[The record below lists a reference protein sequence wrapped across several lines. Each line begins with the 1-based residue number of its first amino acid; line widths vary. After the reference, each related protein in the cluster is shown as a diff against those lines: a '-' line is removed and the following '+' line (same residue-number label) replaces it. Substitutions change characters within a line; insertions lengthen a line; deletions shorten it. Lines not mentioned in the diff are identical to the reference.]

1 MHPSKPFHSTPLCL
15 LGLVLS
21 SGSAAAQPLSTFLR
35 TIEARVARADHVV
48 VATIDKVSHEVLDVK
63 RGSPLGGPFKYTL
76 TLKIG
81 EVLKGDLKGTVDG
94 LRARHDWRADDR
106 YEEWSKART
115 TLLCFLGPTPK
126 EGARR
131 EWDFIP
137 LGKRVPAEDRQ
148 GEQRDNPPL
157 FSMDFTVLKNEEDV
171 LARARAYGK
180 AWPKAQ
186 PTHTIEIPPF
196 LNPWSAAAGSCD
208 YLIVPV
214 EPTLESR
221 AKRLIASPG
230 DFLPKGKKKLPQP
243 REMLRLG
250 GVKSLRYFK
259 SDANA
264 TLLREILASATE
276 SVPLRARACEVLL
289 HWDVDVPLPESAQEI
304 TELDLAG
311 TNVTDK
317 GLKQLAGLKNL
328 MTLKLQDTKVTA
340 AGLKEL
346 AGLKRLASILL
357 SEGQLSDA
365 HLRVLC
371 EIGLMH
377 TLTHQVAGSSVK
389 PMPQAVEDIVTLE
402 LCRSP
407 ITDAGLRELARFSN
421 LARLDLRETQVTD
434 AGLKK
439 LAGLKTLATVQLQ
452 GTQVTEAGVAALQ
465 KALPKCEIRRR
476 EKQPPVP

>member
-1 MHPSKPFHSTPLCL
+1 MHASKPFRSTLLCL
-15 LGLVLS
+15 LGLVLV
-21 SGSAAAQPLSTFLR
+21 SGSALAQPVATYLR
-35 TIEARVARADHVV
+35 TIEARVAQADHVI
-48 VATIDKVSHEVLDVK
+48 VATIDEVSHKVLDAK
-63 RGSPLGGPFKYTL
+63 RGSPLGGPFAYTP

-81 EVLKGDLKGTVDG
+81 EVLKGDVKGIVDD
-94 LRARHDWRADDR
+94 LRAKHHWRADDR

-148 GEQRDNPPL
+148 GERRDSPPL
-157 FSMDFTVLKNEEDV
+157 FSMDFTLLKDEDDV

-186 PTHTIEIPPF
+186 PTHSIEIPPF
-196 LNPWSAAAGSCD
+196 LNPRSSGAWD

-221 AKRLIASPG
+221 AKRLIASPEA
-230 DFLPKGKKKLPQP
+230 FLPKGKKDLPQP
-243 REMLRLG
+243 RELLRVG

-264 TLLREILASATE
+264 ALLREIFASASE
-276 SVPLRARACEVLL
+276 SIPLRARACEVLL
-289 HWDVDVPLPESAQEI
+289 HWDVDVPVLKSAPEI
-304 TELDLAG
+304 TDLDLTG
-311 TNVTDK
+311 TNVTEK
-317 GLKQLAGLKNL
+317 GLKHLAGLRKL
-328 MTLKLQDTKVTA
+328 MTI
-340 AGLKEL
+340 
-346 AGLKRLASILL
+346 RLSQ
-357 SEGQLSDA
+357 GQLSDA

-377 TLTHQVAGSSVK
+377 TLTYQIAGSSAK
-389 PMPQAVEDIVTLE
+389 PVPEAIEDIVTLA
-402 LCRSP
+402 LCRSR

-421 LARLDLRETQVTD
+421 LARLDLSETRVTD
-434 AGLKK
+434 AGLKE
-439 LAGLKTLATVQLQ
+439 LARLKTLTTLQLQ

-465 KALPKCEIRRR
+465 KALPTCEIRWQ

>member
-1 MHPSKPFHSTPLCL
+1 MHPSKPFRLTLLCL
-15 LGLVLS
+15 LGLVVA
-21 SGSAAAQPLSTFLR
+21 SGSAAAQPLSTILW
-35 TIEARVARADHVV
+35 TLEARVARADHVV
-48 VATIDKVSHEVLDVK
+48 VATIDKVSHEALDPK
-63 RGSPLGGPFKYTL
+63 RGSPFGGPFTYTP

-81 EVLKGDLKGTVDG
+81 EVLKGDLKGIVDG
-94 LRARHDWRADDR
+94 LRAKHYWRVDDR
-106 YEEWSKART
+106 FEEWLKART

-126 EGARR
+126 KGARR

-137 LGKRVPAEDRQ
+137 LGKRVPAVDRQ
-148 GEQRDNPPL
+148 GEERDYPPL
-157 FSMDFTVLKNEEDV
+157 FSLDFTLLKDEEDV

-186 PTHTIEIPPF
+186 PTHSIEIPAF
-196 LNPWSAAAGSCD
+196 LNPRSAAAGSCD

-221 AKRLIASPG
+221 AKRLIASPAA
-230 DFLPKGKKKLPQP
+230 FLPKGKKKLPQP

-264 TLLREILASATE
+264 TLLREILASANE
-276 SVPLRARACEVLL
+276 SVALRTRACEVLL
-289 HWDVDVPLPESAQEI
+289 QWDVDVPLPESAQDI

-346 AGLKRLASILL
+346 AGHKRLASILL

-377 TLTHQVAGSSVK
+377 TLTGQVAGSSK
-389 PMPQAVEDIVTLE
+389 QPFPQSVEEIITLE
-402 LCRSP
+402 LIRSP

-421 LARLDLRETQVTD
+421 LARLYLRETQVTD
-434 AGLKK
+434 AGLKE
-439 LAGLKTLATVQLQ
+439 LAGLKTLTLVELQ
-452 GTQVTEAGVAALQ
+452 GTRVTEAGVAALQ
-465 KALPKCEIRRR
+465 KALPKCEIRWR
-476 EKQPPVP
+476 E